1 MNKLGS
7 EFLKP
12 LSSFKSGGMNFRM
25 FLMII
30 GLSLGVGL
38 SVVIS
43 LLGLPD
49 ILMYLS

>member
-38 SVVIS
+38 SVVKQ
-43 LLGLPD
+43 L
-49 ILMYLS
+49 